1 MQPIHVLSVH
11 GTLTP
16 FRFNTQRTHSIMDKL
31 DAMISSLEA
40 NLNLAPGEDPTAAPP
55 PAPAKKQADGGKKKE
70 KKEKKAKAPAKS
82 KKAAA
87 PPADHPIICQIEFK
101 VGVITKVWPHEGA
114 DKLWCE
120 EIDVGEG
127 EPRQICSGL
136 RPYYTEEQMLGHRLL
151 VVANLKAKNLK
162 GFKSHGMVLC
172 ASQGEKVQFI
182 EPPEG
187 APLGEVVRYEGLP
200 EIIPAS
206 GAQVDKKKMFQAV
219 AEKMVTNDKVRRKGE
234 KRRRDPPTHSNSL
247 AVRGNLRW
255 TCIYDKCRP
264 L

>member
-1 MQPIHVLSVH
+1 
-11 GTLTP
+11 
-16 FRFNTQRTHSIMDKL
+16 MDKL

-40 NLNLAPGEDPTAAPP
+40 SLNLQPGDDPTAAPP
-55 PAPAKKQADGGKKKE
+55 PAPAATQAKNDGKKKDGK
-70 KKEKKAKAPAKS
+70 KKEKKAKAPAKA
-82 KKAAA
+82 KVAA
-87 PPADHPIICQIEFK
+87 PPADHPTICMIEFK

-120 EIDVGEG
+120 EIDVGEA

-172 ASQGEKVQFI
+172 ASQGDKVQFI
-182 EPPEG
+182 QPPAD
-187 APLGEVVRYEGLP
+187 APLGEVVQYEGLP
-200 EIIPAS
+200 EVIPAS

-219 AEKMVTNDKVRRKGE
+219 AEKMVTNDKFEGTYDGHVFMTSAGPCKCVDIAGGE
-234 KRRRDPPTHSNSL
+234 MH
-247 AVRGNLRW
+247 
-255 TCIYDKCRP
+255 
-264 L
+264 